1 MSEDYHNIDIA
12 NLKGK
17 MREVTNPIY
26 VPNPEELELD
36 QIPTLMKMLD
46 KLHELELDQ
55 IPTLMKMLDKL
66 HFDFIEKEAELDI
79 LKSQIIAINCAIS
92 AMEKVK
98 NKNTSEDQ
106 TKATPL

>member
-1 MSEDYHNIDIA
+1 MSEDYQNIDIA

-46 KLHELELDQ
+46 KLH
-55 IPTLMKMLDKL
+55 
-66 HFDFIEKEAELDI
+66 FDFIAKEAELDI

-98 NKNTSEDQ
+98 NKNTSED
-106 TKATPL
+106 

>member
-26 VPNPEELELD
+26 VPNPE
-36 QIPTLMKMLD
+36 
-46 KLHELELDQ
+46 ELELDQ

-98 NKNTSEDQ
+98 NKNTSED
-106 TKATPL
+106 

>member
-26 VPNPEELELD
+26 VPNPE
-36 QIPTLMKMLD
+36 
-46 KLHELELDQ
+46 ELELDQ

>member
-1 MSEDYHNIDIA
+1 MSDDYHNIDLA

-26 VPNPEELELD
+26 VPNPE
-36 QIPTLMKMLD
+36 
-46 KLHELELDQ
+46 ELELDQ

>member
-1 MSEDYHNIDIA
+1 MSEDYQNIDIA

-46 KLHELELDQ
+46 KLH
-55 IPTLMKMLDKL
+55 
-66 HFDFIEKEAELDI
+66 FDFIEKETELDI

-98 NKNTSEDQ
+98 NKNTSED
-106 TKATPL
+106 

>member
-1 MSEDYHNIDIA
+1 MSEDYQNIDIA

-46 KLHELELDQ
+46 KF
-55 IPTLMKMLDKL
+55 
-66 HFDFIEKEAELDI
+66 HFDFSEKETELDI

-98 NKNTSEDQ
+98 NKNTSED
-106 TKATPL
+106 